1 MIDQRLYELFEN
13 ELKFVREEVQE
24 FGGNFEKVAARL
36 RLSSQSTDLTED
48 PHVSRLIDSFAL
60 LMARLRL
67 KLEDEFPEICQAM
80 LSVLYPHYLAPVPS
94 AAIIQFQTNSIS
106 AELAAGVK
114 LPRGTEVETE
124 EKRGL
129 ECRYRTCF
137 ATHVPP
143 FHVSKSE
150 YLRPPFG
157 FPVEISWS
165 GQAEAAIRIHLEGAS
180 EKLDWD
186 KVPKA
191 PIRFYLGES
200 DPCANRLFESICRDG
215 LGVGWYSSKAKTG
228 QFDTKEVIR
237 PVGLDKDQSLLEPDP
252 RIQAS
257 YRILWEF
264 FVLKEKF
271 RFIEIDPAK
280 VWTNVAGPNLQLVIF
295 LKRHDPNLQKLMS
308 PNAIQLGCAP
318 AVNLFHH
325 DAEPIQVS
333 ANQVEYRVI
342 PSHRNPQG
350 MEVHS
355 IRKVNATRA
364 GGQQKVPFLP
374 FHEPTHRMRTSD
386 RDRYWHASRRQRI
399 EGSERMDRGTE
410 VYLNIVDLHS
420 NPIPED
426 DWTLH
431 VETLCCNRD
440 IVNDIGPKTKLY
452 YHGGP
457 LTARFLSAP
466 TPTLRPVQRDDWVW
480 KLISHLSLNHLS
492 LASDSKGKLLKEILD
507 LYNFQDRDDIRKA
520 IDSIQKVQYERS
532 TARWVDPSVDPGRG
546 PGICRGLSITIEI
559 DEEPIEGI
567 GIYLFSWVLDHF
579 FSTFATINSF
589 TRLKVL
595 ARGTNQVI
603 YQGPARSGSKM
614 LV

>member
-1 MIDQRLYELFEN
+1 MDQRLFELFEN
-13 ELKFVREEVQE
+13 ELKFIREEVQE
-24 FGGNFEKVAARL
+24 FGGSFEKVAARL

-48 PHVSRLIDSFAL
+48 PHVSRLVDSFAL

-94 AAIIQFQTNSIS
+94 AAIVQFQPNTIS

-114 LPRGTEVETE
+114 VPRGTEVETE
-124 EKRGL
+124 EIRGSS
-129 ECRYRTCF
+129 CRYRTCF

-143 FHVSKSE
+143 FRVRRSE
-150 YLRPPFG
+150 YLKTPFE
-157 FPVEISWS
+157 FPTEGTWAGAV
-165 GQAEAAIRIHLEGAS
+165 EAAIRIHIEGVS
-180 EKLDWD
+180 EKLDWG
-186 KVPKA
+186 KIPNA
-191 PIRFYLGES
+191 PLRFYLREP
-200 DPCANRLFESICRDG
+200 DPCANRLFESICRDA
-215 LGVGWYSSKAKTG
+215 LGVGWYSPKAKAG
-228 QFDTKEVIR
+228 RFDEKKMIR
-237 PVGLDKDQSLLEPDP
+237 PVGLEADQSLMEPDP
-252 RIQAS
+252 RIQTS

-271 RFIEIDPAK
+271 RFIEIDPSN
-280 VWTNVAGPNLQLVIF
+280 VWTSVAANNLQLVIF
-295 LKRHDPNLQKLMS
+295 LKKHDPNLQKLMS
-308 PNAIQLGCAP
+308 PDAIQLGCTP

-325 DAEPIQVS
+325 EAEPIQVS

-342 PSHRNPQG
+342 PSHRNPNG

-355 IRKVNATRA
+355 IKKVNATRA
-364 GGQQKVPFLP
+364 GGDQKVPFLP
-374 FHEPTHRMRTSD
+374 FHEPSHRMRTSD

-399 EGSERMDRGTE
+399 EGTERMDRGTE
-410 VYLNIVDLHS
+410 VYLTIVDLHS

-431 VETLCCNRD
+431 VDTLCCNRD
-440 IVNDIGPKTKLY
+440 VVNDIGPKAKLY

-457 LTARFLSAP
+457 LTVRFLSTP

-492 LASDSKGKLLKEILD
+492 LASDSQGKLLKEILD
-507 LYNFQDRDDIRKA
+507 LYNFQEREDIRKA
-520 IDSIQKVQYERS
+520 IDAIQRIRYERS
-532 TARWVDPSVDPGRG
+532 TARLVDASIDRGKG
-546 PGICRGLSITIEI
+546 PGICRGLSITVEI
-559 DEEPIEGI
+559 DEEPVEGI
-567 GIYLFSWVLDHF
+567 GVYLFSWVLDHF

-589 TRLKVL
+589 TRLRVL
-595 ARGTNQVI
+595 SRGTSQTI
-603 YQGPARSGSKM
+603 YQGPARSGSKI